1 MQYHAT
7 TNDTSGKR
15 PWLLMLILVACSVRL
30 IPEII
35 AYPIP
40 TGYDVINY
48 YIPVL
53 TNFENHWSIVS
64 TQFPLYVLILHFIS
78 SITSFAP
85 KILVPAAGILIYVLF
100 SVSIYYLGKRLFRLD
115 NSDSFFLSL
124 FVIFQSS
131 LLRTTW
137 DLHKDMLALTAMFF
151 AISLGLTSKDIS
163 KGLFFLVL
171 GLCIVSVLSDR
182 MYGLLLVV
190 TLIVFTIIKRTKKE
204 IILSAVTSIIFFIAV
219 AQSSVQIQSNVQ
231 IFSGAASNSYYN
243 QINLILL
250 FLVTSGILI
259 PFGIVGF
266 VNVRESILKIPLLL
280 SFIGS
285 FLWFIHPTFFSIV
298 PDRWMIIFSIFLSV
312 FSGYGI
318 VFLLWKRS
326 AFGIKCR
333 TFRMIVALVPFVII
347 GMLFAVSNSD
357 RPISLF
363 APFHYYIGQFG
374 PITMQANSISIS
386 ASKSIISAISW
397 VNQNTPQGSIIVIDK
412 HWRGWTELELKNR
425 SFLYYEDMAN
435 LIAHHQNYYILISS
449 PSSSLPN
456 SWGAKVQLV
465 HKEEGFLIYE
475 TLFNKMT

>member
-1 MQYHAT
+1 MQYHAM

-266 VNVRESILKIPLLL
+266 VNVRGSILKIPLLL

-326 AFGIKCR
+326 AFVIKCR

-357 RPISLF
+357 RPIGLF

>member
-7 TNDTSGKR
+7 TKAVSEKS
-15 PWLLMLILVACSVRL
+15 PWLLILILVACSVRL
-30 IPEII
+30 TPEII

-40 TGYDVINY
+40 IGYDVINY

-64 TQFPLYVLILHFIS
+64 TQFPLYVLILHFVS
-78 SITSFAP
+78 SITTLAP

-100 SVSIYYLGKRLFRLD
+100 SVSVYYLGRRLFKLD
-115 NSDSFFLSL
+115 NSSSFFLSL

-137 DLHKDMLALTAMFF
+137 DLQKDMLALTAMFF

-163 KGLFFLVL
+163 RGIFFLVL

-182 MYGLLLVV
+182 MYGLLFVA
-190 TLIVFTIIKRTKKE
+190 TLIVYTIIKRTKKE
-204 IILSAVTSIIFFIAV
+204 IILSAVTSIIFSIAV
-219 AQSSVQIQSNVQ
+219 AQGSVQIQSNVH

-243 QINLILL
+243 QIDLIFL

-259 PFGIVGF
+259 PFGIIGF

-285 FLWFIHPTFFSIV
+285 FLWFIHPTFFAII

-318 VFLLWKRS
+318 VILLWKRS
-326 AFGIKCR
+326 AFGIKCKI
-333 TFRMIVALVPFVII
+333 FRMIVALVPFVII
-347 GMLFAVSNSD
+347 GMLLAVSNSD

-397 VNQNTPQGSIIVIDK
+397 VNQNTPQGSSIVIDK

-425 SFLYYEDMAN
+425 SFFYYEDTTN
-435 LIAHHQNYYILISS
+435 LIARHQNYYILM
-449 PSSSLPN
+449 SSSSSSFPN
-456 SWGAKVQLV
+456 SGSAKVQLL
-465 HKEEGFLIYE
+465 HKEDGFLIYE
-475 TLFNKMT
+475 TLFNK